1 MTPFAALPLLA
12 ALAATPAVPTAA
24 VVVTRRAG
32 MTPAQGAVLAR
43 RVHDAL
49 SQEEGL
55 KMALSPDEALAK
67 LPPLQITD
75 RPLCAKPDCL
85 ANLGVLLGVQ
95 VVVGLEVGQ
104 LGEAVALHLEAVT
117 TDKAERV
124 ASQDL
129 SGNLE
134 ALSAGRGMNLEQFA
148 SAIARSAP
156 AQVAPPPPPPVEL
169 HPAPAP
175 ASAPPVAIE
184 VSTNREAVRTTG
196 WVFDGVG
203 GACLVSALAVGLVA
217 KKSYNAADAAAKSGQ
232 PGWQDLKDKT
242 KRQMNAADALWGVG
256 GAVAATGVVLTIVG
270 WKMPATVTVTPV
282 QGGAGVVASGTF

>member
-1 MTPFAALPLLA
+1 
-12 ALAATPAVPTAA
+12 
-24 VVVTRRAG
+24 

-49 SQEEGL
+49 SQEEGI
-55 KMALSPDEALAK
+55 KMALSPEEALAK

-134 ALSAGRGMNLEQFA
+134 ALSAGRGMNLEQLA